1 MTMRRKAAIVV
12 CALLSAGLLSCAKPL
27 PVMAVRVMAEQA
39 DLRREARTALRGEE
53 GAPELHLRESVSENI
68 ESLTADGTA
77 NAYKVQYSLFY
88 RLPPREERSIQLEQI
103 VSVSE
108 SRYLAGRRARADAAD
123 RLRIEALRRMR
134 YLLTQQPQK

>member
-1 MTMRRKAAIVV
+1 MRRKAAIVV

-88 RLPPREERSIQLEQI
+88 RLPPREERLHSTGANCVGERIALF
-103 VSVSE
+103 
-108 SRYLAGRRARADAAD
+108 GRSPRP
-123 RLRIEALRRMR
+123 RRCR
-134 YLLTQQPQK
+134 RPPPH